1 MLPVTVQTSI
11 SASREELY
19 AYVADLALRPAWCD
33 HYLKDYRLA
42 HPRSSGVGAAARYL
56 VDAPLSS
63 VYLEVAVVES
73 ESPRRIVERAH
84 GGRNLRSKGGVSW
97 DLTRA
102 GAGLTRVEM
111 TTWIEPGTPREAFK
125 QRLGMRRWM
134 TRQSKTALERLRM
147 IFEEG
152 TGEPLARATV
162 AGLEPLKGP
171 RFGESPRPVRG

>member
-1 MLPVTVQTSI
+1 MLPVTVQASI

-19 AYVADLALRPAWCD
+19 DYVGDLALRPAWCD

-56 VDAPLSS
+56 IDAPLSRL
-63 VYLEVAVVES
+63 YMEVTIVEA

-84 GGRNLRSKGGVSW
+84 GGRNLRTKGGVSW
-97 DLTRA
+97 ELTRA
-102 GAGLTRVEM
+102 GAGLTKVEM
-111 TTWIEPGTPREAFK
+111 TSWHEAGTPREAFK
-125 QRLGMRRWM
+125 QRLGMHGWLG
-134 TRQSKTALERLRM
+134 RQSKTALERLRL

-152 TGEPLARATV
+152 TEEPLARATV
-162 AGLEPLKGP
+162 AGFEPLKGP